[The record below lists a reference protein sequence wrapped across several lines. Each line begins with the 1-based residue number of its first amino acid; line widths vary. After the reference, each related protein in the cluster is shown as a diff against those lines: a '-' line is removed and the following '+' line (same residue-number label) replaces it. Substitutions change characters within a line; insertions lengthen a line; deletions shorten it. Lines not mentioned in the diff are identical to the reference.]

1 MQKPPLSVI
10 EAWPRPNY
18 VDPVTRGNENI
29 VLNIVLYIFL
39 MLFVGLR
46 IITRTFVK
54 RAFGADDALILAA
67 IIPTTAFFVINVLA
81 DTRYLWIRHQYDIPP
96 DHVVTGLKMVL
107 GAEIAFA
114 AACTLTKLSML
125 MLFRRLLVSS
135 TLLWRRITVLAMIV
149 VGIQGSVFI
158 ITVIFQCR
166 PPQDYWKITSEPQP
180 NCINQSS
187 SLLVAGI
194 VNTLTDFTVV
204 LLPIRLVFSLQLPR
218 RQAFV
223 VALLFAFG
231 FLSCF
236 AGVFRTFFM
245 WKVTQTFD
253 MVWAS
258 YLVWVTASIELYVG
272 VICASIP
279 ATKPFFSIYLPQA
292 FGSMTNSQPSCPD
305 TSQASRNNG
314 TTTSADGK
322 KGDLLELI
330 SALEKGYSP
339 SSTIA
344 SRADDRR

>member
-1 MQKPPLSVI
+1 
-10 EAWPRPNY
+10 
-18 VDPVTRGNENI
+18 
-29 VLNIVLYIFL
+29 
-39 MLFVGLR
+39 
-46 IITRTFVK
+46 
-54 RAFGADDALILAA
+54 
-67 IIPTTAFFVINVLA
+67 
-81 DTRYLWIRHQYDIPP
+81 
-96 DHVVTGLKMVL
+96 MVL

-158 ITVIFQCR
+158 ITVIFQCRQVLSSACDLGVVLTLTCR

-272 VICASIP
+272 VVSYPPIARFRAP
-279 ATKPFFSIYLPQA
+279 
-292 FGSMTNSQPSCPD
+292 G
-305 TSQASRNNG
+305 NG
-314 TTTSADGK
+314 TLFAK
-322 KGDLLELI
+322 
-330 SALEKGYSP
+330 P
-339 SSTIA
+339 
-344 SRADDRR
+344 RATLRLNA